1 MLPFLS
7 LSHITVSSSTV
18 SLALYS
24 ALGTV
29 SANSSTTQTYLAGS
43 TLTITCVIIIPLT
56 VNTLFDVDMLWSK
69 DGDNDFDT
77 AYVGNVNA
85 KKPRID
91 NTTATETSPNRYET
105 RLVFS
110 TLSSSMDSGS
120 YECSISIDSIDTLLY
135 VEDSALVKESTTVN
149 VQGELS

>member
-1 MLPFLS
+1 MFPFLP
-7 LSHITVSSSTV
+7 LSHIAVPSPTV
-18 SLALYS
+18 SLTLYS
-24 ALGTV
+24 ALSTV

-43 TLTITCVIIIPLT
+43 TLTITCVIEIPLT
-56 VNTLFDVDMLWSK
+56 LNTPFDVEMMWSK
-69 DGDNDFDT
+69 DGVDDFEGAT
-77 AYVGNVNA
+77 VGDANL
-85 KKPRID
+85 RID
-91 NTTATETSPNRYET
+91 NTTATKISQNRYET

-120 YECSISIDSIDTLLY
+120 YECSISIDSNNTLLS